1 MKFEL
6 VKEHEDGSATV
17 LIDFEPN
24 EISYLLN
31 YAVVETLKKAIAE
44 GKILTPE
51 DNDE

>member
-24 EISYLLN
+24 EISHLLN

-44 GKILTPE
+44 GKVFTPE